1 MQPYCGNLA
10 RPLRSGAVFAGVLF
24 LASVGLLFAK
34 DFVKPSAKPAVT
46 YPLHDQHSDEN
57 VAAGVDPYDDP
68 EKAQIFN
75 VKWAEQG
82 FLPIFLVVTN
92 DSDQPVSLSNMQAQL
107 ITSRREKIPAAS
119 NDELYRRLSHLN
131 ASGPKYPLPFPRT
144 KVKGAVGK
152 KALDEMDA
160 AQFTA
165 KAVEPHS
172 TQSGFVFFDVSGVSS
187 PLGGGR
193 FYLTGLRNAKG
204 TELLYFEIYFQK

>member
-1 MQPYCGNLA
+1 ML
-10 RPLRSGAVFAGVLF
+10 GVTF
-24 LASVGLLFAK
+24 LLAK
-34 DFVKPSAKPAVT
+34 DFVKPEAKPAAT
-46 YPLHDQHSDEN
+46 YPLHDQHSDEA
-57 VAAGVDPYDDP
+57 VVAGVDPYDDP

-82 FLPIFLVVTN
+82 FLPIFLVITN
-92 DSDQPVSLSNMQAQL
+92 DGDQPISLANMQAQL
-107 ITSRREKIPAAS
+107 ITSHREKIPAAS
-119 NDELYRRLSHLN
+119 NDELYRRLSHVN

-160 AQFTA
+160 AQFSA

-172 TQSGFVFFDVSGVSS
+172 TQSGFLFFDVTGISS
-187 PLGGGR
+187 PLAGGR

-204 TELLYFEIYFQK
+204 SELLYFEIYFQK

>member
-1 MQPYCGNLA
+1 MQRYCGDLA

-34 DFVKPSAKPAVT
+34 DFVKPSAKPAVI

-92 DSDQPVSLSNMQAQL
+92 DSDQPVSLSSMQAQPL
-107 ITSRREKIPAAS
+107 LPAAKKFPPPVPM
-119 NDELYRRLSHLN
+119 NCIAGWRTPTP
-131 ASGPKYPLPFPRT
+131 AGPSTRYPFR
-144 KVKGAVGK
+144 
-152 KALDEMDA
+152 E
-160 AQFTA
+160 Q
-165 KAVEPHS
+165 
-172 TQSGFVFFDVSGVSS
+172 
-187 PLGGGR
+187 R
-193 FYLTGLRNAKG
+193 
-204 TELLYFEIYFQK
+204 